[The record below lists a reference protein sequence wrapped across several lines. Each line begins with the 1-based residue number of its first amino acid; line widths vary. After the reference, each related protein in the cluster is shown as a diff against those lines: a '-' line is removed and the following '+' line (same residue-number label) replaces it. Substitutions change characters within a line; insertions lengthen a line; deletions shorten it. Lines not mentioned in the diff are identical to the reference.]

1 MGIKADCEKDEIRVD
16 GKLISTTVSKAYLVM
31 NKPRGYITSL
41 KDPQGRPLVIDLLKD
56 MDALERIF
64 PVGRLDYDSE
74 GLLLLTND
82 GEFAHKMQHPAFKIP
97 KTYMVKIKG
106 NIGKEDIGLMEKGVT
121 LDDGYFK
128 PFDIRIE
135 KTNKKS
141 FWLKLTIFEGRN
153 RIIRRFFDFMG
164 YPVTRLMRVAISDI
178 TLDNLREGEYR
189 YLQKKEIDKLMRPSK
204 LRFSKI

>member
-1 MGIKADCEKDEIRVD
+1 
-16 GKLISTTVSKAYLVM
+16 
-31 NKPRGYITSL
+31 
-41 KDPQGRPLVIDLLKD
+41 
-56 MDALERIF
+56 
-64 PVGRLDYDSE
+64 
-74 GLLLLTND
+74 
-82 GEFAHKMQHPAFKIP
+82 MQHPAFKIP